1 MFQAIKNLF
10 KPDTTYQD
18 MFKLAEKVSAMSR
31 QKQFYVVY
39 SGDSGRV
46 GATDV
51 LIKDFTTFDV
61 NCVNRIYKALNETF
75 PKQGKLIITNIIPL
89 DPKETTK

>member
-46 GATDV
+46 
-51 LIKDFTTFDV
+51 V

-75 PKQGKLIITNIIPL
+75 PKQGKLVITNIIPL